1 MGSAILAMA
10 IDRSAEIGWS
20 GIPGLDHDVSM
31 GYVYFHVIVPLLLM
45 RNALSNYIYGST
57 LSHGNDGER
66 E

>member
-31 GYVYFHVIVPLLLM
+31 GYVYFHVIYSASVVDEKRSIKLYKWE
-45 RNALSNYIYGST
+45 NTFA
-57 LSHGNDGER
+57 R